1 MVFLE
6 KVYENAIV
14 YELTRAGFAV
24 QQQTPVRVYYHG
36 ELVGY
41 YFADLMVGGKVIVEL
56 KSGKALSPEHKA
68 QLLNYLKATDIEIGL
83 LLNFGLRYARQ

>member
-6 KVYENAIV
+6 KVYENAMV

-36 ELVGY
+36 
-41 YFADLMVGGKVIVEL
+41 
-56 KSGKALSPEHKA
+56 
-68 QLLNYLKATDIEIGL
+68 
-83 LLNFGLRYARQ
+83 